1 MHRDQARLTL
11 DAAARAARYLDPGHP
26 AESGHAA
33 PDSPADPVVG
43 TSAGAGVETTPPAFP
58 SAETV
63 AALGKLPA
71 ELADEPVEAAEVLAL
86 LDTYGSPATA
96 RTNGGR
102 YFGFVNGGTDPAG
115 LGAAILA
122 VAWDQNAALPVMSP
136 VAGHLDA
143 IAARWVTELLG
154 LTGAEAAFC
163 AGASVANLTA
173 ICAAR
178 DALLERAGWSVTD
191 DGLVGAPPI
200 HLVATAE
207 VHVSVLKALRIAG
220 LGTAG
225 IVSVPTDHC
234 GRLIPAELP
243 PLGPRS
249 LVLTQAGNVNTGH
262 SDPFE
267 PIVDAAREAGA
278 WVHVDGA
285 FGLWAAA
292 APERRHLVAGVEG
305 ADSWATDGHKWLNT
319 PYDCGIAICARGDD
333 LRRSMATDAAYL
345 THDGDRASMHLGVQM
360 SQRARGVET
369 WAVLA
374 SRGRHGVADLVEST
388 CRRATQLADRLAA
401 AGVQILAPV
410 VLNQA
415 LAHLDDDTTT
425 DAVLAAVQADGTI
438 WAGGTT
444 WQGRRAM
451 RLSVSDGATTEGDV
465 DIAADTIIRLWHHV
479 RSGGA

>member
-1 MHRDQARLTL
+1 MQHDQARLAL
-11 DAAARAARYLDPGHP
+11 DAATRAARYLDPDHP
-26 AESGHAA
+26 VDG
-33 PDSPADPVVG
+33 DDG
-43 TSAGAGVETTPPAFP
+43 TTRAGAPPAFP
-58 SAETV
+58 SAE
-63 AALGKLPA
+63 ALAGLDQLPA
-71 ELADEPVEAAEVLAL
+71 ELADEPVDPAAVLAL
-86 LDTYGSPATA
+86 LDTHGSPATA

-115 LGAAILA
+115 LGAAVLA
-122 VAWDQNAALPVMSP
+122 AAWDQNAALPVMSP

-143 IAARWVTELLG
+143 VAARWITELLG
-154 LTGAEAAFC
+154 LEGAEAAFC

-173 ICAAR
+173 VCAAR
-178 DALLERAGWSVTD
+178 DALLERAGWSVAD
-191 DGLVGAPPI
+191 DGLVGAPPL

-207 VHVSVLKALRIAG
+207 VHVSVLKALRVAG

-225 IVSVPTDHC
+225 IVSVPTDGC
-234 GRLIPAELP
+234 GRLIATELP

-267 PIVDAAREAGA
+267 PIIAAAREAGA

-319 PYDCGIAICARGDD
+319 PYDCGIALCARSDD

-345 THDGDRASMHLGVQM
+345 AHDGARAAMHLGVQM

-374 SRGRHGVADLVEST
+374 SRGRRGIADLVETT
-388 CRRATQLADRLAA
+388 CRRATDLAERLDA
-401 AGVQILAPV
+401 AGVEILAPV

-415 LAHLDDDTTT
+415 LAHLDDDATT

-444 WQGRRAM
+444 WQGRRAI
-451 RLSVSDGATTEGDV
+451 RLSVSDGATTEA
-465 DIAADTIIRLWHHV
+465 DIAVAADTIV
-479 RSGGA
+479 RSWRRVRNERRHA